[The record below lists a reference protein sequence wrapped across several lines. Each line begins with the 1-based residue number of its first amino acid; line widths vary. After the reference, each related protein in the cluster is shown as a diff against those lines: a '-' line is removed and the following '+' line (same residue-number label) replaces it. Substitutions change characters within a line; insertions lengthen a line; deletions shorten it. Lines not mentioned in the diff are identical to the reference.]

1 MKLLSLPPHIR
12 GFRTQAAVSAA
23 ALFSLAAC
31 GPAPD
36 ADAADADTQA
46 VATSEGATGQEAMNT
61 LTPQEEADGWELL
74 FDGDDLE
81 GWRGFGRDDLPEG
94 WVAEDGL
101 LVRSSGQGDIITRE
115 VFRDFELSLEWM
127 VREAGNSG
135 IFYRASEEVDRIFE
149 GAPEMQVLDDAGH
162 IDGGNPLTSAGAN
175 YGLHPAPRGVV
186 HPAGEWNQA
195 RIRVEGAQV
204 THWLNGERIVDYELG
219 SPEWAGLVAGS
230 KFAEWPEYGTFDE
243 GHIGLQ
249 DHGDWVA
256 YRNLKIRR
264 LD

>member
-1 MKLLSLPPHIR
+1 MKLLPRRTRVR
-12 GFRTQAAVSAA
+12 GLRVGFPTSAA
-23 ALFSLAAC
+23 ALLALAAC
-31 GPAPD
+31 SPAPA
-36 ADAADADTQA
+36 ADAADADEA
-46 VATSEGATGQEAMNT
+46 DTSRDATGQEAMNT
-61 LTPQEEADGWELL
+61 LTPVEEAEGWELL
-74 FDGDDLE
+74 FDGDALD

-94 WVAEDGL
+94 WIAEDGL

-127 VREAGNSG
+127 VRKAGNSG
-135 IFYRASEEVDRIFE
+135 VFYRASEEVGRIFE

-162 IDGGNPLTSAGAN
+162 VDGENPLTSAGAN

-195 RIRVEGAQV
+195 RIRVQGNRV
-204 THWLNGERIVDYELG
+204 THWLNGERIVEYELG
-219 SPEWAGLVAGS
+219 SEEWAQRVAGS
-230 KFAEWPEYGTFDE
+230 KFAEWPEYGTFDA